1 MLRFFT
7 RTTVFLILSVLLGGC
22 FQYTKSRTLER
33 VAVTGASVTAGWGVQ
48 TPPIKGE
55 FGGYPINLKH
65 IVDAMILAPHEEVAY
80 FGEPMFFTRPV
91 VYGSKLIDEITEYD
105 PTLIVAVDYL
115 FWFAYGNVG
124 FAGEKYRI
132 NKFKEGLSILE
143 NIQSH
148 LIIGNIPDVRKAIG
162 KVLSASQVPAVE
174 TIQKMNNMLR
184 SWALLHP
191 KVKVL
196 NVYELYKDLLDDA
209 TLTTNSYTWPAGSQE
224 KLLQKDMLH
233 TTFEGTVAVSL
244 VVADAIGLEGLE
256 TNPKILMLR
265 AATIA
270 RQEAKK

>member
-22 FQYTKSRTLER
+22 FQYTKPITLER
-33 VAVTGASVTAGWGVQ
+33 VAVTGASVTAGWGLQ
-48 TPPIKGE
+48 TPPIKGD

-80 FGEPMFFTRPV
+80 FGEQMFFTRPV
-91 VYGSKLIDEITEYD
+91 VYGSKLIEEITEYD

-124 FAGEKYRI
+124 IAGEKYRI

-162 KVLSASQVPAVE
+162 KVLSASQVPTVE
-174 TIQKMNNMLR
+174 TIRKMNNMLR

-191 KVKVL
+191 NVKVL
-196 NVYELYKDLLDDA
+196 NVYELYKALLDDA
-209 TLTTNSYTWPAGSQE
+209 TLTTSSYTWPAGSQE

-233 TTFEGTVAVSL
+233 TTFEGTVAASL
-244 VVADAIGLEGLE
+244 VVADIIGLEGLE
-256 TNPKILMLR
+256 TNPRILMLK

>member
-22 FQYTKSRTLER
+22 FQYTNSTTLER
-33 VAVTGASVTAGWGVQ
+33 VAVTGASVTAGWGLQ
-48 TPPIKGE
+48 TPPIKGD

-91 VYGSKLIDEITEYD
+91 VYGSELIDEITEYD

-162 KVLSASQVPAVE
+162 TVLSASQVPAVE

-191 KVKVL
+191 NVKVL
-196 NVYELYKDLLDDA
+196 NVYELYKALLDDA
-209 TLTTNSYTWPAGSQE
+209 TLTTSSYTWPAGSQE

-233 TTFEGTVAVSL
+233 TTFEGTVAASL
-244 VVADAIGLEGLE
+244 VVADVIGLEGLE
-256 TNPKILMLR
+256 TNPKVLMLR
-265 AATIA
+265 AAIIA

>member
-22 FQYTKSRTLER
+22 FQYTNSTTLER
-33 VAVTGASVTAGWGVQ
+33 VAVTGASVTAGWGLQ
-48 TPPIKGE
+48 TPPIKGD

-196 NVYELYKDLLDDA
+196 NVYELYKVLLDDA
-209 TLTTNSYTWPAGSQE
+209 TLTTSSYTWPAGSQE

>member
-22 FQYTKSRTLER
+22 FQYTNSTTLER
-33 VAVTGASVTAGWGVQ
+33 VAVTGASVTAGWGLQ

-209 TLTTNSYTWPAGSQE
+209 TLTTSSYTWPAGSQE

>member
-1 MLRFFT
+1 
-7 RTTVFLILSVLLGGC
+7 
-22 FQYTKSRTLER
+22 
-33 VAVTGASVTAGWGVQ
+33 
-48 TPPIKGE
+48 
-55 FGGYPINLKH
+55 
-65 IVDAMILAPHEEVAY
+65 
-80 FGEPMFFTRPV
+80 
-91 VYGSKLIDEITEYD
+91 
-105 PTLIVAVDYL
+105 
-115 FWFAYGNVG
+115 
-124 FAGEKYRI
+124 
-132 NKFKEGLSILE
+132 
-143 NIQSH
+143 
-148 LIIGNIPDVRKAIG
+148 
-162 KVLSASQVPAVE
+162 
-174 TIQKMNNMLR
+174 MNNMLR

-209 TLTTNSYTWPAGSQE
+209 TLTTSSYTWPAGSQE

>member
-22 FQYTKSRTLER
+22 FQYTNSTTLER
-33 VAVTGASVTAGWGVQ
+33 VAVTGASVTAGWGLQ

-80 FGEPMFFTRPV
+80 FGESMFFTRPV

-209 TLTTNSYTWPAGSQE
+209 TLTTSSYTWPAGSQE

>member
-22 FQYTKSRTLER
+22 FQYTKSTTLER

-143 NIQSH
+143 NIQAH

-209 TLTTNSYTWPAGSQE
+209 TLTTSSYTWPAGSQE

>member
-1 MLRFFT
+1 MLRFFR

-22 FQYTKSRTLER
+22 FQYTKSTTLER
-33 VAVTGASVTAGWGVQ
+33 VAVTGASVTAGWGLQ

-55 FGGYPINLKH
+55 FGGNPINLKH
-65 IVDAMILAPHEEVAY
+65 IIDAMILTPHEEVAY

-124 FAGEKYRI
+124 FSGEIYRI

-196 NVYELYKDLLDDA
+196 NVYELYKALLDDA
-209 TLTTNSYTWPAGSQE
+209 TLTTSSYTWPAGSQE

>member
-1 MLRFFT
+1 MNST
-7 RTTVFLILSVLLGGC
+7 
-22 FQYTKSRTLER
+22 TLER

-48 TPPIKGE
+48 TPLIKGE
-55 FGGYPINLKH
+55 FGGNPINLKH
-65 IVDAMILAPHEEVAY
+65 IIDAMILTPHEEVAY

-91 VYGSKLIDEITEYD
+91 VYGSKLIDEIIEYD

-124 FAGEKYRI
+124 FAGEIYRI

-196 NVYELYKDLLDDA
+196 NVYELYKALLDDA
-209 TLTTNSYTWPAGSQE
+209 TLTTSSYTWPAGSQE

-270 RQEAKK
+270 RQEARK

>member
-1 MLRFFT
+1 MFRFFT
-7 RTTVFLILSVLLGGC
+7 KTIAFLLLIVFIGGC
-22 FQYTKSRTLER
+22 FQYTKPITIER
-33 VAVTGASVTAGWGVQ
+33 VAVTGASVTAGYGLI
-48 TPPIKGE
+48 TPPIKGN

-80 FGEPMFFTRPV
+80 FGHPMFFARPV
-91 VYGSKLIDEITEYD
+91 VYGSELIEKVTAHE

-124 FAGEKYRI
+124 FSGEEYRI
-132 NKFKEGLSILE
+132 KKFKDGLSILE
-143 NIQSH
+143 NIQTH

-184 SWALLHP
+184 SWAMLHP

-196 NVYELYKDLLDDA
+196 NVYELYKALLDDT
-209 TLTTNSYTWPAGSQE
+209 TLTTSSYTWPAGSQE

-233 TTFEGTVAVSL
+233 TTFEGTVAASL

>member
-22 FQYTKSRTLER
+22 FQYTNSTTLER
-33 VAVTGASVTAGWGVQ
+33 VAVTGASVTAGWGLQ

-80 FGEPMFFTRPV
+80 FGESMFFTRPV

-162 KVLSASQVPAVE
+162 KVLSASQVPAIE

-209 TLTTNSYTWPAGSQE
+209 TLTTSSYTWPAGSQE

>member
-22 FQYTKSRTLER
+22 FQYTNSTTLER
-33 VAVTGASVTAGWGVQ
+33 VAVTGASVTAGWGLQ
-48 TPPIKGE
+48 TPPIKGD

-80 FGEPMFFTRPV
+80 FGEQKFFTRPV

-209 TLTTNSYTWPAGSQE
+209 TLTTSSYTWPAGSQE

-233 TTFEGTVAVSL
+233 TTFEGTVAASL
-244 VVADAIGLEGLE
+244 VVADVIGLEGLE

>member
-1 MLRFFT
+1 MLRVFT
-7 RTTVFLILSVLLGGC
+7 RTTVFLVLSVLLGGC
-22 FQYTKSRTLER
+22 FQYTNSTTLER

-80 FGEPMFFTRPV
+80 FGEPMFFARPV

-124 FAGEKYRI
+124 LAGEKYRI

-191 KVKVL
+191 NVKVL
-196 NVYELYKDLLDDA
+196 NVYELYKALLDDA
-209 TLTTNSYTWPAGSQE
+209 TLTTSSYTWPAGSQE

>member
-22 FQYTKSRTLER
+22 FQYTKPITLER
-33 VAVTGASVTAGWGVQ
+33 VAVTGASVTAGWGLQ
-48 TPPIKGE
+48 TPPIKGD

-65 IVDAMILAPHEEVAY
+65 IVDAMILTPHEEVAY
-80 FGEPMFFTRPV
+80 FGEQKFFTRPV
-91 VYGSKLIDEITEYD
+91 VYGSKLIDEIIEYD

-162 KVLSASQVPAVE
+162 KVLSASQVPTVE
-174 TIQKMNNMLR
+174 TIRKMNNMLR

-191 KVKVL
+191 NVKVL
-196 NVYELYKDLLDDA
+196 NVYELYKALLDDA
-209 TLTTNSYTWPAGSQE
+209 TLTTSSYTWPAGSQE